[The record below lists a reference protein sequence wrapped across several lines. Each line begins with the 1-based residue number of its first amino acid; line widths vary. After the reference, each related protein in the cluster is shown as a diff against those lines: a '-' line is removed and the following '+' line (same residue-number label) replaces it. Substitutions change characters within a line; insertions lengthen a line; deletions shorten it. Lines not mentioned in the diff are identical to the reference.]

1 MAKKCGGARRAPPH
15 RLSSYKLPMS
25 KFPHDDFAKAY
36 LSEVLSMIG
45 KAVPNRPLNAETRAA
60 DLWFELRPKSQ
71 SQRQQI
77 GLLGQLLNRDALIEV
92 FRNPAIP
99 VEIRACQGKLSTLE
113 SELIRK
119 AKRRKKTLSEADLP
133 FLWLLMPTAS
143 EEIRQGFGVIATDIP
158 GVYNFPDLQRSG
170 LIVLHQLPKTEDTL
184 LMRILGRAGEQRR
197 AVEEFANRLERSP
210 LDLSIEELLTN
221 YRATLEARRKL
232 TEEEEELVMN
242 LSAAYLKK
250 QKEWKQE
257 GQQEKAVEIAL
268 KLLSKGMAIDEIVE
282 TTGLTVA
289 EIEQL
294 QVML

>member
-1 MAKKCGGARRAPPH
+1 
-15 RLSSYKLPMS
+15 MS

-36 LSEVLSMIG
+36 LSEVLSLIG
-45 KAVPNRPLNAETRAA
+45 KAVPNCPLNAETRAA
-60 DLWFELRPKSQ
+60 DLWFELRPQ
-71 SQRQQI
+71 SAHAQRQQI

-99 VEIRACQGKLSTLE
+99 IEIRACQGKLSTLE

-119 AKRRKKTLSEADLP
+119 AKRRQKTLGEADLP

-221 YRATLEARRKL
+221 YRANLEARRKL